1 MKKERLLSI
10 IDELTEMQSNVDI
23 DITELFS
30 VIGKE
35 AMSETWDKA
44 NEVINFLKLKEQQG
58 PRKIYIESGTIKIMC
73 ESYLVDSIVDII
85 GFMPITLDGWLVFK
99 FIEI

>member
-23 DITELFS
+23 DITELFG
-30 VIGKE
+30 VIEKE
-35 AMSETWDKA
+35 VMSGTWDKA
-44 NEVINFLKLKEQQG
+44 NEVINFFKLKKENG
-58 PRKIYIESGTIKIMC
+58 PRRLIVESGSIMIRC
-73 ESYLVDSIVDII
+73 EDDLAVSIINII
-85 GFMPITLDGWLVFK
+85 GFNPTISNGLMVFK